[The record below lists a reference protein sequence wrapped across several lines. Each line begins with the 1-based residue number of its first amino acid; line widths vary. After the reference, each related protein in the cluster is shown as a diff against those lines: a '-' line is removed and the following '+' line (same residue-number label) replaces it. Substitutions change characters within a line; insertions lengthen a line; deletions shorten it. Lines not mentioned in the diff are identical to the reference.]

1 MIQIQSLNL
10 LILKTFEKELENNY
24 LIMNGYIKINIIY
37 ELLSFVN
44 DGNENINIF
53 ESDSNEVIIQDE
65 DIEEIE

>member
-1 MIQIQSLNL
+1 
-10 LILKTFEKELENNY
+10 
-24 LIMNGYIKINIIY
+24 MNGYIKINIIN

>member
-1 MIQIQSLNL
+1 
-10 LILKTFEKELENNY
+10 
-24 LIMNGYIKINIIY
+24 MNGYIKINIIY

-65 DIEEIE
+65 EIE

>member
-1 MIQIQSLNL
+1 
-10 LILKTFEKELENNY
+10 
-24 LIMNGYIKINIIY
+24 MNGYIKINIIY

>member
-10 LILKTFEKELENNY
+10 LILKTFEKELENIY
-24 LIMNGYIKINIIY
+24 LIMNGYIKINIIN